1 MPSLNE
7 AIATCIRIGDKPSK
21 SELGF
26 LSDCS
31 GVSNIHYSIS
41 WTPVK
46 VWQAKHGY
54 KAI

>member
-7 AIATCIRIGDKPSK
+7 AIATCMRIGDKPFK
-21 SELGF
+21 TELGL
-26 LSDCS
+26 LSACN
-31 GVSNIHYSIS
+31 VHYSIS